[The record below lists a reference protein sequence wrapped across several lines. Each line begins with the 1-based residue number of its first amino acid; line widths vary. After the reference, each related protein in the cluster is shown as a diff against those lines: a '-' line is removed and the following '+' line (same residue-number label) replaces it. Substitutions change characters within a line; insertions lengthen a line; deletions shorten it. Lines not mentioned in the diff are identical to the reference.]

1 MGGRDGDAIEFQ
13 VKGGAGV
20 VNHRDGVA
28 QVGRGAGDAV
38 DAHVAHAPD
47 NYQVLDALLV
57 EDGLQFG
64 LAERVD
70 EMFEHHRLV
79 GAVEDFGVQPRAVGA
94 RSEERCGVG
103 GEFVADVH
111 HRITGLAKRLNQPCG
126 VVRCG
131 VGAHQRPL
139 ALGEVVVLDID
150 YDECLL
156 GHDCFLEVCVGCG
169 MKYWRG
175 PSVRGLAAPTIEGGK
190 LTMGVERAVAE
201 LGVLIYPGAQMA
213 AVHGLTDLF
222 GVANRIADE
231 HQAAQLPLLRVS
243 HWQVEGDQV
252 PERVYDTH
260 PGPAGAL
267 VAVLIPP
274 SIGGFSEGQAPQ
286 GLIRWLRQ
294 QHANGATLGGV
305 CVGSILLAE
314 SGLLDGRSATTHWTS
329 AKAFA
334 ERYPAIKLKAD
345 TPIVDDG
352 DLITTAGLMAW
363 SELGL
368 RLVNRLLGP
377 SIATGT
383 ARFLVVEHSD
393 SASECGSN
401 FSPILSHGDAS
412 ILKVQH
418 WLQSTGATDVS
429 LAAMAE
435 RAGLEERTFLRRFR
449 AATGLKPTEYCQH
462 LRVGK
467 AREMLEFTN
476 GTIDHIAWTVGYQDP
491 SAFRATFKKITGL
504 APSDY
509 RGRFGVTPTAV
520 VAR

>member
-1 MGGRDGDAIEFQ
+1 MDAQ
-13 VKGGAGV
+13 
-20 VNHRDGVA
+20 
-28 QVGRGAGDAV
+28 
-38 DAHVAHAPD
+38 
-47 NYQVLDALLV
+47 
-57 EDGLQFG
+57 
-64 LAERVD
+64 
-70 EMFEHHRLV
+70 
-79 GAVEDFGVQPRAVGA
+79 RAIV
-94 RSEERCGVG
+94 
-103 GEFVADVH
+103 
-111 HRITGLAKRLNQPCG
+111 
-126 VVRCG
+126 
-131 VGAHQRPL
+131 
-139 ALGEVVVLDID
+139 
-150 YDECLL
+150 
-156 GHDCFLEVCVGCG
+156 
-169 MKYWRG
+169 
-175 PSVRGLAAPTIEGGK
+175 
-190 LTMGVERAVAE
+190 E

-222 GVANRIADE
+222 GVANRIAAE
-231 HQAAQLPLLRVS
+231 HQEARLPLLRVS
-243 HWQVEGDQV
+243 HWQVDGEQAPV
-252 PERVYDTH
+252 RVYDSH
-260 PGPAGAL
+260 PARDGAL

-274 SIGGFSEGQAPQ
+274 SIAGFTEGQAPQ
-286 GLIRWLRQ
+286 TLLRWLRQ
-294 QHANGATLGGV
+294 QHASGATLGGV
-305 CVGSILLAE
+305 CVGSLLLAE

-329 AKAFA
+329 AKSFS

-368 RLVNRLLGP
+368 RLVDRLLGP

-401 FSPILSHGDAS
+401 FAPILSHGDAS

-418 WLQSTGATDVS
+418 WLQRTGATDVS
-429 LAAMAE
+429 LATMAE

-491 SAFRATFKKITGL
+491 GAFRSTFKKITGL

-509 RGRFGVTPTAV
+509 RARFGVMPS
-520 VAR
+520 VASR

>member
-1 MGGRDGDAIEFQ
+1 MG
-13 VKGGAGV
+13 
-20 VNHRDGVA
+20 
-28 QVGRGAGDAV
+28 
-38 DAHVAHAPD
+38 
-47 NYQVLDALLV
+47 
-57 EDGLQFG
+57 
-64 LAERVD
+64 AER
-70 EMFEHHRLV
+70 
-79 GAVEDFGVQPRAVGA
+79 A
-94 RSEERCGVG
+94 
-103 GEFVADVH
+103 
-111 HRITGLAKRLNQPCG
+111 
-126 VVRCG
+126 
-131 VGAHQRPL
+131 
-139 ALGEVVVLDID
+139 
-150 YDECLL
+150 
-156 GHDCFLEVCVGCG
+156 
-169 MKYWRG
+169 
-175 PSVRGLAAPTIEGGK
+175 
-190 LTMGVERAVAE
+190 AVAE

-222 GVANRIADE
+222 AVANRIAAE
-231 HQAAQLPLLRVS
+231 HQAAQLPVLRVS
-243 HWQVEGDQV
+243 HWQVEGEQ
-252 PERVYDTH
+252 PPTRTYASH
-260 PGPAGAL
+260 AGDDRAL
-267 VAVLIPP
+267 LAVLIPP
-274 SIGGFSEGQAPQ
+274 SIGGFSAAQAPASLMQ
-286 GLIRWLRQ
+286 WLRD

-305 CVGSILLAE
+305 CVGSLMLAE

-329 AKAFA
+329 AKVFA
-334 ERYPAIKLKAD
+334 ERYPNIKLKAD

-368 RLVNRLLGP
+368 RLVDRLLGP
-377 SIATGT
+377 SIATAT

-401 FSPILSHGDAS
+401 FAPILNHGDAA

-467 AREMLEFTN
+467 AREILEFSN

-491 SAFRATFKKITGL
+491 GAFRATFKKITGL

-509 RGRFGVTPTAV
+509 RARFGVMPTLKATNS
-520 VAR
+520 